1 MKSNNI
7 IKVNDSLETIQNTFL
22 SFDETSDYKLQANR
36 KGIAF
41 KTILLLLI
49 ASITAISFFMILK
62 NRLNIVNHGGSSLY
76 YGMLILCFASVF
88 VYQMGMTQIH
98 NSKMLSLLYAFIE
111 GLILSVLFI
120 FVNAFY
126 QKWIDIAFIAIFS
139 TVIVFLIM
147 AHAYYKGVLKVT
159 NRFRTIMFNCGV
171 ALLIAYLVRLVLI
184 MLNIGT
190 SLEDMIHNS
199 ILTIPIS
206 LVMLVFVSLHLAL
219 NFDYTEKM
227 IQQGMPKKYEWQIS
241 LIFTSTLIHIFIRI
255 FSLLLRLMGDK
266 KK

>member
-1 MKSNNI
+1 MKSNNNI
-7 IKVNDSLETIQNTFL
+7 IKVNDSLEKIKNTFL
-22 SFDETSDYKLQANR
+22 SFDETNDYKLQANR

-49 ASITAISFFMILK
+49 TSITAIAFFMIFK
-62 NRLNIVNHGGSSLY
+62 NRLNIGNYGVSSLY
-76 YGMLILCFASVF
+76 YVMLILCFASIF

-98 NSKMLSLLYAFIE
+98 NSKMLSLLYVFIE
-111 GLILSVLFI
+111 GLFLSVLLI
-120 FVNAFY
+120 FVNVVY
-126 QKWIDIAFIAIFS
+126 NKWIDIAFIAIFS

-147 AHAYYKGVLKVT
+147 AHAYYKGILKVT
-159 NRFRTIMFNCGV
+159 NRFRTIMFNCGA

-184 MLNIGT
+184 MFGIGT
-190 SLEDMIHNS
+190 LENIIHHS

-206 LVMLVFVSLHLAL
+206 LVMLVFVSLQLAL

-241 LIFTSTLIHIFIRI
+241 LIFASTLIHIFIRI
-255 FSLLLRLMGDK
+255 FSLLLRLMGDTK
-266 KK
+266 K